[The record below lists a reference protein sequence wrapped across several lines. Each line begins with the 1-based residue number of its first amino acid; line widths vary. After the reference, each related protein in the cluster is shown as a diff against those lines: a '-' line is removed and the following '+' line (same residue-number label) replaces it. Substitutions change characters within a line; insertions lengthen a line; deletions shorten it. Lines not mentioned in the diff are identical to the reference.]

1 LVHGS
6 GRHREV
12 FERAV
17 AAFKHATEI
26 DPGYAAPYAG
36 LSLVHILEYQNRWF
50 EMPQS
55 LDLAV
60 RFAAQAI
67 EMDPNEPL
75 GQLAVATSRL
85 FNGDPEGTK
94 AAAEKALVL
103 SPNFALAAG
112 ALGHAETMLGN
123 PQAGIKALELALRLD
138 PMFTPTTLHFL
149 GTAYLVAGQYE
160 AAAARL
166 SERIRLTPTTDFSR
180 AYYASALGHLGEV
193 AEAQR
198 VWRELKEINPKY
210 SFEAH
215 IAQLPWRDPA
225 GPARIR
231 EGLAKAGLPE

>member
-1 LVHGS
+1 
-6 GRHREV
+6 
-12 FERAV
+12 
-17 AAFKHATEI
+17 
-26 DPGYAAPYAG
+26 
-36 LSLVHILEYQNRWF
+36 
-50 EMPQS
+50 
-55 LDLAV
+55 LAV
-60 RFAAQAI
+60 RFAAQAVD
-67 EMDPNEPL
+67 MDPDEPL
-75 GQLAVATSRL
+75 AQLAVSTSRL

-94 AAAEKALVL
+94 VAAEKALAL

-112 ALGHAETMLGN
+112 ALGHAETILGN

-138 PMFTPTTLHFL
+138 PMFTPTVLHFL

-215 IAQLPWRDPA
+215 IAQLPWRNPA

-231 EGLAKAGLPE
+231 EGLAKAGLPK